1 MRRLFLHGTLRS
13 VSRTIGFATP
23 ALAAAINFDHFH
35 TIIALHATG
44 LQLCLTTCLLYIFS
58 QNVPLFIMQSMKHR
72 IMERLVF
79 ARNIFFAME
88 LYWHIHRYIYVTSEV
103 KEILQLKI
111 RRKPKITRLRC
122 RLHFQENRNW
132 RLAK

>member
-1 MRRLFLHGTLRS
+1 MAYREKSGNNGTVGTALMKRLFLHGTLHS
-13 VSRTIGFATP
+13 VSRPIGFATP

-72 IMERLVF
+72 MERLAF

-88 LYWHIHRYIYVTSEV
+88 LYRHIHRGFKSL
-103 KEILQLKI
+103 LQAKS
-111 RRKPKITRLRC
+111 RKFYSSR
-122 RLHFQENRNW
+122 
-132 RLAK
+132 